1 MRLIVNTLSYDL
13 YFSPKNAVYPK
24 INFCYLKINIAEKVI
39 DFSSAFCYNHIKT
52 DRSFN
57 SHQGAKMD
65 PKTIGQKFDP
75 GKIAQIKC
83 IKGDNI
89 KDLDIKSK
97 CFLLLMIYERG
108 KENR

>member
-1 MRLIVNTLSYDL
+1 
-13 YFSPKNAVYPK
+13 
-24 INFCYLKINIAEKVI
+24 
-39 DFSSAFCYNHIKT
+39 
-52 DRSFN
+52 
-57 SHQGAKMD
+57 MD